1 MLRPSLPYDE
11 LTRQESFFLD
21 LYISARYA
29 PEPSVPGC
37 LCHATV
43 LSGTVRLEAEEQSF
57 QLLERDALRF
67 AADRP
72 YRFEN
77 MTSANAR
84 LLLVYRYL
92 K

>member
-1 MLRPSLPYDE
+1 M
-11 LTRQESFFLD
+11 
-21 LYISARYA
+21 
-29 PEPSVPGC
+29 PGC

-43 LSGTVRLEAEEQSF
+43 LSGTVSLEAEEQTF

-72 YRFEN
+72 YRFTN
-77 MTSANAR
+77 MTSATAR
-84 LLLVYRYL
+84 LLLLYRYM

>member
-1 MLRPSLPYDE
+1 M
-11 LTRQESFFLD
+11 
-21 LYISARYA
+21 
-29 PEPSVPGC
+29 PGC
-37 LCHATV
+37 ICHATV
-43 LSGTVRLEAEEQSF
+43 MSGSVKLTAQDEDF

-77 MTSANAR
+77 MTNSTAR
-84 LLLVYRYL
+84 LLLSYRYL

>member
-1 MLRPSLPYDE
+1 MKLTAQDE
-11 LTRQESFFLD
+11 D
-21 LYISARYA
+21 
-29 PEPSVPGC
+29 
-37 LCHATV
+37 
-43 LSGTVRLEAEEQSF
+43 F

-77 MTSANAR
+77 MTNSTAR
-84 LLLVYRYL
+84 LLLSYRYL

>member
-1 MLRPSLPYDE
+1 MLRSPVTVMPHSR
-11 LTRQESFFLD
+11 LTV
-21 LYISARYA
+21 A
-29 PEPSVPGC
+29 
-37 LCHATV
+37 
-43 LSGTVRLEAEEQSF
+43 LEAEEQSF

-72 YRFEN
+72 YRFSN

-84 LLLVYRYL
+84 LLLMYRYL